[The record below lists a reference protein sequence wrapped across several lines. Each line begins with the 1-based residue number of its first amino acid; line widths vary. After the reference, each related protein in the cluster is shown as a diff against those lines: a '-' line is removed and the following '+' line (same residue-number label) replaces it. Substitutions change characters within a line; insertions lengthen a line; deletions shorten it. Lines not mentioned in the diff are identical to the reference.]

1 MGDVPESMREGRDR
15 VADRFI
21 TGEGI
26 EIGPGN
32 SPIRLHPSILVKHVD
47 RSTKDELVGV
57 HGCAE
62 DWSEPH
68 IVDDGEVLSSIPD
81 NSIDFVIAC
90 HVLEHTQ
97 DPLSALQTWLSKI
110 RPGGV
115 LFLAIPDRRHSF
127 DRDRPLTS
135 FEHLVADYKLG
146 PAQSEDDH
154 LHEWVTVVNG
164 ETNDDAV
171 ASQKAELRKIDYRIH
186 YHVWDTNS
194 FIETIV
200 RSNGMVG
207 DFDIE
212 YCGFNW
218 MEAVTVLRK
227 RPNAADRAAAGA
239 SRTLVAEEAE
249 KSASPTVRSALERA
263 QADLEVAR
271 TEIDTLRQVEV
282 MLRGRLARQEKL
294 LEGLQRRADDI
305 SLLKAEVG
313 KLERFLSEA
322 HEKIDARDREIRSR
336 FEELATVTE
345 ALLNEER
352 RAESA
357 TQMADQLLEITRVLL
372 KKEPWWLAVAPRKI
386 RRTRTARQLARNGS
400 FDPAQ
405 YAERFPDVVAAGHD
419 PFRHYIYHGIDEM
432 RSGTR

>member
-15 VADRFI
+15 VAERFI

-32 SPIRLHPSILVKHVD
+32 SPIRLHSSITVKHVD
-47 RSTKDELVGV
+47 RSTKESLVGV
-57 HGCAE
+57 QGFAD
-62 DWSEPH
+62 DWSEPD
-68 IVDDGEVLSSIPD
+68 IVDDGEVLSSIAD
-81 NSIDFVIAC
+81 NSIDFIIAC

-97 DPLSALQTWLSKI
+97 DPLSAMQAWLSKI

-135 FEHLVADYKLG
+135 FEHLVSDYRLG

-164 ETNDDAV
+164 ETDDDLV
-171 ASQKAELRKIDYRIH
+171 AAQKAELRKIDYRIH

-227 RPNAADRAAAGA
+227 RPNAADRPATGA
-239 SRTLVAEEAE
+239 LRTDALEP
-249 KSASPTVRSALERA
+249 ASPTVRSALERT
-263 QADLEVAR
+263 QSDLEIAR
-271 TEIDTLRQVEV
+271 TEIDSLRQAEA

-294 LEGLQRRADDI
+294 LESLQRRADDI

-322 HEKIDARDREIRSR
+322 QEKIDVQKREIRSR
-336 FEELATVTE
+336 FDELATVTK
-345 ALLNEER
+345 ALLEEEQ
-352 RAESA
+352 RAEA
-357 TQMADQLLEITRVLL
+357 AKQTADQLLEITRVLL
-372 KKEPWWLAVAPRKI
+372 KRQPWWLALAPSTI
-386 RRTRTARQLARNGS
+386 RRKRTARQLARSGS
-400 FDPAQ
+400 FDPVQ
-405 YAERFPDVVAAGHD
+405 YAERFPDVIAAGHD

>member
-32 SPIRLHPSILVKHVD
+32 SPIRLHPEISVKHVD
-47 RSTKDELVGV
+47 RSTRDVLVGV
-57 HGCAE
+57 QGCAE
-62 DWSEPH
+62 DWSEPD

-97 DPLSALQTWLSKI
+97 NPLSALETWLSKI

-146 PAQSEDDH
+146 PAHSEDDH

-164 ETNDDAV
+164 ETDDELV
-171 ASQKAELRKIDYRIH
+171 AAQKAELRKIDYRIH

-194 FIETIV
+194 FIETLV

-227 RPNAADRAAAGA
+227 RPNAADRPAAGA
-239 SRTLVAEEAE
+239 SRTSVAAGAGE
-249 KSASPTVRSALERA
+249 SASTTVRSALERA
-263 QADLEVAR
+263 QADLEIAR
-271 TEIDTLRQVEV
+271 TEIDSLRQAEA
-282 MLRGRLARQEKL
+282 MLRGRLARQERL

-322 HEKIDARDREIRSR
+322 QEQIDVQDREIRSR
-336 FEELATVTE
+336 FDELATVTK
-345 ALLNEER
+345 ALLEEER
-352 RAESA
+352 RAEA
-357 TQMADQLLEITRVLL
+357 AKQTADQLLEITRVLL
-372 KKEPWWLAVAPRKI
+372 KRQPWWLAMAPSTVRRK
-386 RRTRTARQLARNGS
+386 RTARQLARSGS
-400 FDPAQ
+400 FDPVQ